1 MPLFHFAKKYP
12 WDCLAIGRQKI
23 DNCANSCIINVLVM
37 GIMVLSQRNISYF
50 KCRIFCKQKRLSE
63 FREFLVISRRS
74 VTNCF
79 FSAFSIFFKKSYS
92 RKFIENLF
100 CSPNRNDKL
109 TYRNCFYSQRSVFC
123 VTMEFILKYYNSM
136 VLLK

>member
-1 MPLFHFAKKYP
+1 MPLFHFAKKYL
-12 WDCLAIGRQKI
+12 WDCLATGREKI

-50 KCRIFCKQKRLSE
+50 KCRIFCKQKRLCE
-63 FREFLVISRRS
+63 FREFLVISRS
-74 VTNCF
+74 VTIF

-100 CSPNRNDKL
+100 CSPNNRTDKL

-123 VTMEFILKYYNSM
+123 ITMEFILKYYNSM